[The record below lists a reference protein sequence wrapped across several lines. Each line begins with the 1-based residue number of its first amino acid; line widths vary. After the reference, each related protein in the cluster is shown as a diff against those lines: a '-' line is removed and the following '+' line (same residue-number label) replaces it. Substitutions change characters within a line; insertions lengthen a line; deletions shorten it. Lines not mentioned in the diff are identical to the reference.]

1 MEEVFFYG
9 YEFLSAFIQFLIN
22 FTLFLYSKRKRGLD
36 ISKISYVII
45 VVFSIYIIGVYHF
58 TSAGTFYNGLT
69 YQLKILKD
77 KINFI
82 PFSKDIDFIAYFL
95 NIVLFLPLGFLVP
108 LILKKINKLKYILG
122 IGLGFSMIIEVSQ
135 LLNNRRTDIDDLILN
150 TIGAIVGF
158 ILYRIFDKCT
168 NSKYQ
173 LNKIPI
179 SLMITSILVSF
190 IGRFLFFNEMGFAR
204 VLYGF

>member
-1 MEEVFFYG
+1 M
-9 YEFLSAFIQFLIN
+9 
-22 FTLFLYSKRKRGLD
+22 
-36 ISKISYVII
+36 II

-190 IGRFLFFNEMGFAR
+190 IGRFLFFYEMGLAR

>member
-9 YEFLSAFIQFLIN
+9 YEFLSGFIPFLIT
-22 FTLFLYSKRKRGLD
+22 FPLFLYSKRKRGLD

-45 VVFSIYIIGVYHF
+45 VVFSIYIIVVYHF

-150 TIGAIVGF
+150 TIGVIVGF

-173 LNKIPI
+173 LNEIPV

-190 IGRFLFFNEMGFAR
+190 IGRFLFFYEMGLAR